1 MRMTNLSLNTTTGI
15 APEKRNT
22 SASAN
27 QTVKASDLQT
37 SEVNNVADI
46 QTMSTKV
53 VHDSNIPTTSSQE
66 RACHPNSKRTY
77 FSDVFLVKET
87 SQTPSTISQ
96 ESRATT
102 ELSTIAEEHK
112 SLQTNSDCQDR
123 IDKVL
128 DLPKRRIDTN
138 TYLHGFET
146 FPQSRTTMYPR
157 TSGMIERNESNTPNI
172 QQLQSNLIKTNITV
186 MSFVIIGVFGLIYLS
201 NESVSLLLLYAWLLD
216 KGCKVLLHILPP
228 LYVIRSPEISK
239 YVKRKVDNY
248 FGKYENNDY

>member
-15 APEKRNT
+15 APKKRNT
-22 SASAN
+22 SASGE
-27 QTVKASDLQT
+27 QTVKARNLQI
-37 SEVNNVADI
+37 SEVNNVVDI
-46 QTMSTKV
+46 QTMPAQV

-66 RACHPNSKRTY
+66 RACHPYSQRTY
-77 FSDVFLVKET
+77 PTDVDHVMKST
-87 SQTPSTISQ
+87 KTPSTLSQ
-96 ESRATT
+96 EATVT
-102 ELSTIAEEHK
+102 TGLSTIAEEHK

-128 DLPKRRIDTN
+128 NLPKRRLDTN
-138 TYLHGFET
+138 TYHHGFEM
-146 FPQSRTTMYPR
+146 FPQPRTTMYPG
-157 TSGMIERNESNTPNI
+157 TSGMIERNESITPNI
-172 QQLQSNLIKTNITV
+172 QQLQSNLIKTNVTV

-228 LYVIRSPEISK
+228 LYVTRSPEISK

-248 FGKYENNDY
+248 FGKYENSDY